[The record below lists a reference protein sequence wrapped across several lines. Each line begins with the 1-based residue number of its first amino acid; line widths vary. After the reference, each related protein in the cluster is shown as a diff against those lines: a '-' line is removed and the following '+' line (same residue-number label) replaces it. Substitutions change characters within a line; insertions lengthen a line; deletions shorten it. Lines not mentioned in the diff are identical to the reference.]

1 MDFLR
6 SRNIAD
12 SYNVHIVHKDIVMIG
27 STIRYLLKPF
37 IQGKE
42 HKIQSCGYPVFNTA
56 TQVNLVS
63 HLQPE
68 VFFSTGT
75 AH

>member
-1 MDFLR
+1 
-6 SRNIAD
+6 
-12 SYNVHIVHKDIVMIG
+12 MIG
-27 STIRYLLKPF
+27 STIRCLLKPF

-42 HKIQSCGYPVFNTA
+42 HKIRCGYPAFNTA

-68 VFFSTGT
+68 VFFPTDT